1 VIDCGGGIGY
11 QKIDSILFFLE
22 VAFLLKLSIWSLKC
36 KYYTTPLILDRVE
49 WP

>member
-1 VIDCGGGIGY
+1 VVAALVIKRLIQFY
-11 QKIDSILFFLE
+11 FFLE

-36 KYYTTPLILDRVE
+36 KYYSTPLISDRGE